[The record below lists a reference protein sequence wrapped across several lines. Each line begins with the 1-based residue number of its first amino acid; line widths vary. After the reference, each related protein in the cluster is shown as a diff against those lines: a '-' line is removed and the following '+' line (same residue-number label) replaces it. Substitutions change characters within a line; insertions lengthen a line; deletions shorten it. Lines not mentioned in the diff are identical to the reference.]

1 MCEVLFKTD
10 CKIFGMKKKWEND
23 RHASLRLVKKYLGES
38 IPLLSANQIFDYV
51 IDELVYLGIKND
63 HYDAFTFTSLCQYQ
77 LRDILLIF
85 GTERVTHLDLA
96 RRNDLELFTAVQTFH
111 MIVWSNKLDICP

>member
-38 IPLLSANQIFDYV
+38 IPLLLANQIFDFV
-51 IDELVYLGIKND
+51 IDELVNLGLKND
-63 HYDAFTFTSLCQYQ
+63 HYDAFTFTHLCLYQ
-77 LRDILLIF
+77 LRDILLMF
-85 GTERVTHLDLA
+85 GMERVTRLDLG
-96 RRNDLELFTAVQTFH
+96 RRHYLQLFTAVQTFH
-111 MIVWSNKLDICP
+111 IIVWSNKLDI